1 MAVGGCPESSRPP
14 NQAVR
19 WVAAIRRASWHTAPM
34 HHDLEL
40 AVIGVGA
47 MGGEILR
54 AAIDTGVLAPGTV
67 GLVDADPARLAPF
80 ASLGCRP
87 VGLAEAADAPR
98 LLLAVK
104 PQVFPE
110 IAKTLHRTA
119 NPADSDSPR
128 RLAVSVMAGLRAE
141 RLAEALGAGT
151 AIVRTMPNT
160 PASIRLGMTAISPGP
175 GATAADLDW
184 VRRLFTAVGSVV
196 DLDES
201 HFHAVTAV
209 SGSGPAW
216 VFRMAEA
223 WIAAAI
229 GEGLPSD
236 VARRLV
242 IETMFGAASL
252 LRVGDRSPSELRT
265 AVTSRGGTTA
275 AGLAALDATGFD
287 ESVRAAIAAATAR
300 GRELDA

>member
-1 MAVGGCPESSRPP
+1 
-14 NQAVR
+14 
-19 WVAAIRRASWHTAPM
+19 
-34 HHDLEL
+34 
-40 AVIGVGA
+40 

-54 AAIDTGVLAPGTV
+54 AALDTGILAPSRV
-67 GLVDADPARLAPF
+67 GLLDPDPARIETF
-80 ASLGCRP
+80 ASLGCHP
-87 VGLAEAADAPR
+87 VGVPEAAAAPR

-110 IAKTLHRTA
+110 VAAALRHASTPAPGT
-119 NPADSDSPR
+119 NPRASSGVTPPGNAPS
-128 RLAVSVMAGLRAE
+128 RLAISVMAGLRSTRIAE
-141 RLAEALGAGT
+141 SLGPGT
-151 AIVRTMPNT
+151 AVVRTMPNT
-160 PASIRLGMTAISPGP
+160 PSAIRLGMTAIAPGP
-175 GATAADLDW
+175 GATPDDLDW
-184 VRRLFTAVGSVV
+184 VRSLFTAVGGVV
-196 DLDES
+196 ELDES

-223 WIAAAI
+223 WIAAAVA
-229 GEGLPSD
+229 EGLPPET
-236 VARRLV
+236 AERLV

-252 LRVGDRSPSELRT
+252 LRLGDRSPSELRT

-287 ESVRAAIAAATAR
+287 DAVQAAITAATAR